1 MGKNRFVR
9 IAFWCCFLM
18 LVLVLSV
25 GCGEGTA
32 PGESEQSGLS
42 EQSSGQESAS
52 MSDTD
57 GGGQESAGMP
67 DSDGGGQESVG
78 MPDTDSSGQG
88 EEDGQ
93 YIGVEAARQIALEH
107 AGLNDSDA
115 GSVHTKLELED
126 GIWQYDVEF
135 RQDNMEYDYD
145 IDAMTGE
152 ILSFDHEA
160 EYFHQAADSAANS
173 EQITEEMARQ
183 IALDYAGVDEKD
195 AQYMESELDRD
206 DGREVYEVEWHV
218 GQTEFSCDVD
228 AVTGEV
234 LSFEKDFN

>member
-1 MGKNRFVR
+1 MGQNRFVR
-9 IAFWCCFLM
+9 IVFWCCFLM
-18 LVLVLSV
+18 LVLALSV

-32 PGESEQSGLS
+32 LKES
-42 EQSSGQESAS
+42 EQSSGQESV
-52 MSDTD
+52 
-57 GGGQESAGMP
+57 GMP
-67 DSDGGGQESVG
+67 DSDGGGQESAS
-78 MPDTDSSGQG
+78 MPDTDGGVQG

-160 EYFHQAADSAANS
+160 EYFHQGADGAANS